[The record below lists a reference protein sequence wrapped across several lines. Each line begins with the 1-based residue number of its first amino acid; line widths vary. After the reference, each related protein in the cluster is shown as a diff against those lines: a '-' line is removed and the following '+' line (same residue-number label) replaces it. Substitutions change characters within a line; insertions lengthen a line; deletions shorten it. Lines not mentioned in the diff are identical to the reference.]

1 MTNSQSTRN
10 AAVRNVER
18 IEDMDS
24 EHELRGHVDNVDLTV
39 SLEGYV
45 KEITVTID
53 HGPKVVCNL
62 SSGTVEAFAPWSSED
77 HKTHVGNE
85 AVRSALFD
93 WYETQFKQLQDE
105 KHGGL

>member
-1 MTNSQSTRN
+1 MTNSQSTSNAALRN
-10 AAVRNVER
+10 AER

-24 EHELRGHVDNVDLTV
+24 EHELRSQVDNVDLTV
-39 SLEGYV
+39 SLDGHV

-53 HGPKVVCNL
+53 HTPKVVCNL
-62 SSGTVEAFAPWSSED
+62 SSGTVEAFAPWSAEN
-77 HKTHVGNE
+77 HKNHVENE

-93 WYETQFKQLQDE
+93 WYKTQFKQLQDE